1 MASPTKHPTAATP
14 KSKPTRRGRGRP
26 PGDSAGGTQ
35 IRELILQA
43 TREVYATHGFHR
55 STVAQVLEAAQV
67 SRPTF
72 YKYFPDLPTA
82 IDAVGQQANDQL
94 RRAVASALIGSDAPE
109 TLLLGAL
116 DAYFRWCEE
125 QGPMAT
131 MIYREIN
138 DTATPAHRHRL
149 AVIGDFIVLLDHHRQ
164 RLGLPAADPLLVDC
178 ALRAVEHAAS
188 SAYFPTRQPA
198 DVVQRHRAVAE
209 QILLALLAQAVPT
222 RPANEFPS
230 SPED

>member
-1 MASPTKHPTAATP
+1 MASPP
-14 KSKPTRRGRGRP
+14 KRRSSAGAKPGPRRRGRGRP
-26 PGDSAGGTQ
+26 PADGAGGTP
-35 IRELILQA
+35 IREQILQA
-43 TREVYATHGFHR
+43 TREVYARHGFHR

-72 YKYFPDLPTA
+72 YKYFPDLPSA
-82 IDAVGQQANDQL
+82 MDAVGQQANDQL

-116 DAYFRWCEE
+116 DAYFHWCEE

-149 AVIGDFIVLLDHHRQ
+149 AVIGDFIELLDHHRQ
-164 RLGLPAADPLLVDC
+164 RLGLPAAEPLLVDC

-188 SAYFPTRQPA
+188 SAFFPTRQPA
-198 DVVQRHRAVAE
+198 DVVRRHRAVAE
-209 QILLALLAQAVPT
+209 QILLALLAQAVPA
-222 RPANEFPS
+222 RPLSEFPS
-230 SPED
+230 SLED

>member
-1 MASPTKHPTAATP
+1 MAKADRPNTP
-14 KSKPTRRGRGRP
+14 AGQKPRPQRRGRGRP
-26 PGDSAGGTQ
+26 ASDAIGGKQ

-43 TREVYATHGFHR
+43 TREVYAAHGFHR
-55 STVAQVLEAAQV
+55 ATVAQVLEAAQV

-72 YKYFPDLPTA
+72 YKYFPDLPSAMDA
-82 IDAVGQQANDQL
+82 IAEQANNEL
-94 RRAVASALIGSDAPE
+94 RRAVAGALVGSDAPE

-116 DAYFRWCEE
+116 TAYFDWCEQ

-149 AVIGDFIVLLDHHRQ
+149 AVIGDFIELLDQHRQ
-164 RLGLPAADPLLVDC
+164 RLGLPAAEPLLVDC

-188 SAYFPTRQPA
+188 SAFFPTRQPA
-198 DVVQRHRAVAE
+198 EVVQRHRRVAE
-209 QILLALLAQAVPT
+209 QILLALLAQAGPT
-222 RPANEFPS
+222 PLGQEFPS
-230 SPED
+230 STED